1 MFSPK
6 KLQLSVLVC
15 TVMILA
21 GCAEWAIHDTESL
34 LFPPFS
40 PF

>member
-6 KLQLSVLVC
+6 KLQLSLLIC

-21 GCAEWAIHDTESL
+21 GCAEWGFVA
-34 LFPPFS
+34 
-40 PF
+40 